1 MPKPTKAQIH
11 SFKLFQKRVTR
22 YEKRFQKHFFLYLRK
37 TYNDAAR
44 YYKDNGAFH
53 FSEINDPERL
63 EKIFRML
70 YSTVTLN
77 EAVQAYKE
85 VVEPLNVN
93 TPSLKEVN
101 VDIEKKDIINDLIE
115 ILNPEGR
122 GLINMW
128 RSLLDDFLTVRLT
141 NRITMINRTTEERIH
156 KIIEESIFDGLGAE
170 ETARKIRRESGAS
183 LNVHRSRNIARTEV
197 IVSAN
202 QGKYMAAQSSNLV
215 MEKGWHAARDARTRH
230 SHRDMLERDMIP
242 LEDDF
247 WVANDLGVLEPA
259 LFPGDERLSA
269 SNVVNCRCSIVFKPK
284 RDENGNLQRKK

>member
-1 MPKPTKAQIH
+1 MPKPNRQQTH

-44 YYKDNGAFH
+44 YYKENGAFH
-53 FSEINDPERL
+53 FSEISDPERL
-63 EKIFRML
+63 EKIFRTL
-70 YSTVTLN
+70 YTTVTLN
-77 EAVQAYKE
+77 EAIQAYKE

-101 VDIEKKDIINDLIE
+101 IDIEKKDIINDLIE

-170 ETARKIRRESGAS
+170 ETARKIRKESGAN
-183 LNVHRSRNIARTEV
+183 LNVNRSRNIARTEV
-197 IVSAN
+197 ITASN
-202 QGKYMAAQSSNLV
+202 NGKYMAAQSSNLE
-215 MEKGWHAARDARTRH
+215 MQKKWHPANDARTRH
-230 SHRDMLERDMIP
+230 SHRAMLDAPWID
-242 LEDDF
+242 LKQDF
-247 WVANDLGVLEPA
+247 WLANEFGVLEPA
-259 LFPGDERLSA
+259 KHPCDERLSA
-269 SNVVNCRCSIVFKPK
+269 SNVVNCRCALTFKPK
-284 RDENGNLQRKK
+284 RDEEGNLIRKR